1 MNDTMAKDLQK
12 LFQEKGY
19 NPVIGT
25 IYRQQQEW
33 LSWYR
38 GDVDG
43 FHNIQKKTVDG
54 TLRGIQ
60 KPSLQMAKKVCEDNT
75 SLLFNENVLLTVNN
89 KKAQEILDDVLK
101 DTHYYDEMPNYIELT
116 GVYGTGVSVE
126 YIANNEIKMNYLF
139 GDKVVV
145 IDYENTTI
153 TAIAVIQHF
162 SKDKRKYNHV
172 MYHTYQNGKYRITH
186 EMYGSK
192 NANGLGNP
200 DSLGVLFSEK
210 ELNKMRHIE
219 TDEQGNQYTV
229 YYVEYETEIP
239 HFQVFK
245 YPISNNYDVRSPM
258 GISLYANAVGT
269 LENID
274 EKYYSSRMDSIN
286 SRKRIFVDQE
296 ATKMVKT
303 KDASGNLIMKKYFD
317 QDETQYQ
324 PLKGMNDGT
333 NKAIEAYAPAYDS
346 TQHDLAIQAE
356 LNYLSSKCMLGTN
369 YYSFTDGQV
378 GYQNELNTVVSNSDT
393 FRNRN
398 KTLNRLRNVII
409 AQMKSILY
417 LAKELGLY
425 NGKLDLEYTVQ
436 FDDDIMTDDKSM
448 LEQYRLDAQDG
459 FIPEYMY
466 IMKAYK
472 VDETTAKKML
482 EEANEGQDFDDVVIE
497 PKNDDDQEDEDNIDV

>member
-1 MNDTMAKDLQK
+1 MNDTMAKDIQK

-60 KPSLQMAKKVCEDNT
+60 KPSLQMGKKVCEDNA
-75 SLLFNENVLLTVNN
+75 SLLFNENVMLTVNN
-89 KKAQEILDDVLK
+89 EQAQAVIDEVLNN
-101 DTHYYDEMPNYIELT
+101 TYYYDEMPNYVELT

-126 YIANNEIKMNYLF
+126 YIADNEIKMNYLF

-162 SKDKRKYNHV
+162 SKDKRKYNHI
-172 MYHTYQNGKYRITH
+172 MYHNYQDGKYRITH

-192 NANGLGNP
+192 NANGLGNAE
-200 DSLGVLFSEK
+200 SLSVLFSDT
-210 ELNKMRHIE
+210 ELNKMRHSVKKDGYVE
-219 TDEQGNQYTV
+219 VE
-229 YYVEYETEIP
+229 YYIEYETNTP

-258 GISLYANAVGT
+258 GIALFANSVGT

-303 KDASGNLIMKKYFD
+303 KDINGNIIMKKYFD

-324 PLKGMNDGT
+324 PLKGMSGDGSK
-333 NKAIEAYAPAYDS
+333 KAIEAYAPTYDS
-346 TQHDLAIQAE
+346 QQHDLAIQAE

-409 AQMKSILY
+409 GQMKSILF
-417 LAKELGLY
+417 LASTI
-425 NGKLDLEYTVQ
+425 GKYSGSLDLEYDVQ
-436 FDDDIMTDDKSM
+436 FDDDIMTDDKTM
-448 LEQYRLDAQDG
+448 LEQYRLDAMDG
-459 FIPEYMY
+459 LIPEYMY

-472 VDETTAKKML
+472 VDEATAKKMI
-482 EEANEGQDFDDVVIE
+482 EEANEGQDFLE
-497 PKNDDDQEDEDNIDV
+497 PTVEPTDDDEPNDEEEQE

>member
-1 MNDTMAKDLQK
+1 MAKDIQK

-60 KPSLQMAKKVCEDNT
+60 KPSLQMGKKVCEDNA
-75 SLLFNENVLLTVNN
+75 SLLFNENVMLTVNN
-89 KKAQEILDDVLK
+89 EQAQAVIDEVLNN
-101 DTHYYDEMPNYIELT
+101 TYYYDEMPNYVELT

-126 YIANNEIKMNYLF
+126 YIADNEIKMNYLF

-162 SKDKRKYNHV
+162 SKDKRKYNHI
-172 MYHTYQNGKYRITH
+172 MYHNYKDGKYRITH

-192 NANGLGNP
+192 NANGLGNAE
-200 DSLGVLFSEK
+200 SLSVLFSDT
-210 ELNKMRHIE
+210 ELNKMRHSVKKDGYVE
-219 TDEQGNQYTV
+219 VE
-229 YYVEYETEIP
+229 YYIEYETNTP

-258 GISLYANAVGT
+258 GIALFANSVGT

-303 KDASGNLIMKKYFD
+303 KDVNGNIIMKKYFD
-317 QDETQYQ
+317 QDETQFQ
-324 PLKGMNDGT
+324 PLKGMSGDGSK
-333 NKAIEAYAPAYDS
+333 KAIEAYAPTYDS
-346 TQHDLAIQAE
+346 QQHDLAIQAE

-409 AQMKSILY
+409 GQMKSILF
-417 LAKELGLY
+417 LASTI
-425 NGKLDLEYTVQ
+425 GKYSGSLDLEYDVQ
-436 FDDDIMTDDKSM
+436 FDDDIMTDDKTM
-448 LEQYRLDAQDG
+448 LEQYRLDAMDG
-459 FIPEYMY
+459 LIPEYMY

-472 VDETTAKKML
+472 VDEATAKKMI
-482 EEANEGQDFDDVVIE
+482 EEANEGQDFIE
-497 PKNDDDQEDEDNIDV
+497 PTVEPTDDDEPNDEEEQE

>member
-1 MNDTMAKDLQK
+1 MNDTMAKDIQK

-60 KPSLQMAKKVCEDNT
+60 KPSLQMGKKVCEDNA
-75 SLLFNENVLLTVNN
+75 SLLFNENVMLTVNN
-89 KKAQEILDDVLK
+89 EQAQAVIDEVLNN
-101 DTHYYDEMPNYIELT
+101 TYYYDEMPNYVELT

-126 YIANNEIKMNYLF
+126 YIADNEIKMNYLF

-162 SKDKRKYNHV
+162 SKDKRKYNHI
-172 MYHTYQNGKYRITH
+172 MYHNYKDGKYRITH

-192 NANGLGNP
+192 NANGLGNAE
-200 DSLGVLFSEK
+200 SLSVLFSDT
-210 ELNKMRHIE
+210 ELNKMRHSVKKDGYVE
-219 TDEQGNQYTV
+219 VE
-229 YYVEYETEIP
+229 YYIEYETNTP

-258 GISLYANAVGT
+258 GIALFANSVGT

-303 KDASGNLIMKKYFD
+303 KDVNGNIIMKKYFD
-317 QDETQYQ
+317 QDETQFQ
-324 PLKGMNDGT
+324 PLKGMSGDGSK
-333 NKAIEAYAPAYDS
+333 KAIEAYAPTYDS
-346 TQHDLAIQAE
+346 QQHDLAIQAE

-409 AQMKSILY
+409 GQMKSILF
-417 LAKELGLY
+417 LASTI
-425 NGKLDLEYTVQ
+425 GKYSGSLDLEYDVQ
-436 FDDDIMTDDKSM
+436 FDDDIMTDDKTM
-448 LEQYRLDAQDG
+448 LEQYRLDAMDG
-459 FIPEYMY
+459 LIPEYMY

-472 VDETTAKKML
+472 VDEATAKKMI
-482 EEANEGQDFDDVVIE
+482 EEANEGQDFLE
-497 PKNDDDQEDEDNIDV
+497 PTVEPTDDDEPNDEEEQE